1 MGSLAK
7 KCFDTV
13 EIKVSWNKFKKKMG
27 VNQLG
32 RQQIRS
38 TLQRNTVTE
47 RDRETSGYLESNAD
61 QACCFKMKKNTAVF
75 NINDNAS
82 VKWMMQK
89 RTVGSSTRVGQRG
102 QNIMHKKGG
111 APEKTYI
118 IGLLLHLFNKYLSK
132 QWLC

>member
-1 MGSLAK
+1 
-7 KCFDTV
+7 
-13 EIKVSWNKFKKKMG
+13 MG

-89 RTVGSSTRVGQRG
+89 RTVGSSRSG
-102 QNIMHKKGG
+102 
-111 APEKTYI
+111 PEKTYI
-118 IGLLLHLFNKYLSK
+118 VGLLLHLFNKYLSK